1 MFQREEKEGKQERKS
16 RTCVG
21 RNGRERA
28 KHVPEGQEKEGR
40 EKEKKR
46 KEEKRKRKGRE
57 KEGREKEE
65 KRKEEKRK
73 RKGRKRRG
81 WVGNGKHR
89 KKQEIITKRRLK
101 KVNHLFTFY
110 KTYDIMIVPSN

>member
-40 EKEKKR
+40 EKE
-46 KEEKRKRKGRE
+46 
-57 KEGREKEE
+57 
-65 KRKEEKRK
+65 EKRK
-73 RKGRKRRG
+73 RKGRKRKGKEKEGKDEDG
-81 WVGNGKHR
+81 WGMENTEKS
-89 KKQEIITKRRLK
+89 RRLSRKEDLK
-101 KVNHLFTFY
+101 KLIICSHFI
-110 KTYDIMIVPSN
+110 KPMI

>member
-46 KEEKRKRKGRE
+46 KEKTRMGGEWKTPKKAGDYHEK
-57 KEGREKEE
+57 
-65 KRKEEKRK
+65 
-73 RKGRKRRG
+73 
-81 WVGNGKHR
+81 
-89 KKQEIITKRRLK
+89 
-101 KVNHLFTFY
+101 
-110 KTYDIMIVPSN
+110 KT